1 MTLHH
6 ICTRT
11 MTSDDPCLDARLKI
25 GDGGGR
31 NIRLILI
38 VMLSPYQPI
47 CLEHVAKSLA
57 SLFCC
62 DFLALV
68 QEGRNSR
75 KSVHKDI
82 YYIKAL

>member
-1 MTLHH
+1 
-6 ICTRT
+6 
-11 MTSDDPCLDARLKI
+11 MTSGDSCLDARLKI

-31 NIRLILI
+31 NIRLTLI

-47 CLEHVAKSLA
+47 CLEHVTKSLA

-75 KSVHKDI
+75 KSMLRDI
-82 YYIKAL
+82 YYIKVV